1 MRGVLRPVLAACLVF
16 SAGFAAHSM
25 WAAHSK
31 MTADKGANSSTHPV
45 FKRKETPS
53 DRPKPLQLIQPKAQ
67 VKVPAKQ
74 NQPEVKPVRTAGVRK
89 ELSPRNT
96 GCYAAKSREACCG
109 AIDSRYHHS
118 RILCASRTGFAF
130 TSFLFAMGFCCVV
143 ANLLLFRLCAV
154 CPS

>member
-45 FKRKETPS
+45 FKRKETS
-53 DRPKPLQLIQPKAQ
+53 FDRPKPLQLVQPKVQMKAA
-67 VKVPAKQ
+67 AKRD
-74 NQPEVKPVRTAGVRK
+74 QPKVKPVRTAAVRK

-96 GCYAAKSREACCG
+96 GCYAAKTREDCCG

-118 RILCASRTGFAF
+118 RILWASRTGFAF
-130 TSFLFAMGFCCVV
+130 TAFLFAMGF
-143 ANLLLFRLCAV
+143 
-154 CPS
+154 